1 MSAKTVRSVREPLK
15 KPRPLKSVPSEPKF
29 NIPDPKDTVVQK
41 SREEI
46 LADLE
51 TLNVSISNW
60 TFDEVTA
67 MDISRM
73 CSILKKRGEE
83 LDSFHKEAID
93 RYFCTLRNAC
103 RDERLDIV
111 SRVKLLEVIELRAK
125 NWKKNENLLN
135 YFNMKITELEQKNT
149 NPLNITGMT
158 APTIPYSVQN
168 QNLNSPTG
176 VQLGPGEILRSSG
189 KFEKPTKIAGK
200 NYFKDEIV
208 IRNSDSGK
216 VMGIKGRRVHMIEEL
231 SDTVISFQRVSPGAR
246 DRLVQITG
254 PHEEAIGHAKL
265 LVEDTIRRNA
275 SPVRDTGDLTGYENN
290 RDIDF
295 GNSFSGVDNQAYLK
309 KNLQHSYSMSDA
321 SLREFSVSLQ
331 IGQETLTLTGTNADL
346 LKTARSVLKEYFAG
360 QSEIL
365 EKHESLSRQLSSENN
380 SQRFDLRK
388 QSSFKNSMNSF
399 SSWKNNNFQ
408 RESISPSTSS
418 DDDMGREE
426 RVKNALDL
434 SPHDFLDNSG
444 EMKKQNSVS
453 SESSAEY
460 GKFIRSSSLPNEN
473 TSLALET
480 LSNVESVQNED
491 VFSPV
496 MSPDSEPPP
505 IPPPS
510 YKRQTYSREFLLKCA
525 KSPFSHNQPAEYA
538 RIHQNYREIICQ
550 SPVMFDPDKYEESR
564 LQESAVLK

>member
-15 KPRPLKSVPSEPKF
+15 KPRPLKSVPSETKF

-83 LDSFHKEAID
+83 LDSFHKDAID

-149 NPLNITGMT
+149 NALNITGMT
-158 APTIPYSVQN
+158 TPTIPYSVQN

-216 VMGIKGRRVHMIEEL
+216 V
-231 SDTVISFQRVSPGAR
+231 SPGAR

-275 SPVRDTGDLTGYENN
+275 SPVRDTGDLTGFENN

-295 GNSFSGVDNQAYLK
+295 GSSFSGVDNQAYLK
-309 KNLQHSYSMSDA
+309 KSLQHSYSMGDA
-321 SLREFSVSLQ
+321 SFKEFSVSLH
-331 IGQETLTLTGTNADL
+331 IGQDTLTLTGTNADL

-365 EKHESLSRQLSSENN
+365 EKQHESLSRQLSSENN

-388 QSSFKNSMNSF
+388 QSSIKNSINSF

-408 RESISPSTSS
+408 RESLSPSTSS
-418 DDDMGREE
+418 DDDMGKDE
-426 RVKNALDL
+426 RMKNALDL
-434 SPHDFLDNSG
+434 SPHDFLTNSG
-444 EMKKQNSVS
+444 EMMKQNSVS
-453 SESSAEY
+453 SESSVEY
-460 GKFIRSSSLPNEN
+460 GKYIRSSSLPNDS
-473 TSLALET
+473 TSLTLESF
-480 LSNVESVQNED
+480 SNVDSLQNED

-525 KSPFSHNQPAEYA
+525 KSHFSHNQPSEYA
-538 RIHQNYREIICQ
+538 RIHQNFREIICQ
-550 SPVMFDPDKYEESR
+550 SPVMFDPEKYEESR
-564 LQESAVLK
+564 LQESSSCLLK